1 MPSKIDNTTKFH
13 QNMKSDKVTYI
24 IYADKKID
32 GLAYNPEKL
41 STTKTL
47 KQKPCRYLM
56 STMCTFD
63 HTETK
68 QISCCR
74 K

>member
-1 MPSKIDNTTKFH
+1 MPSKIDNMIKFH

-24 IYADKKID
+24 IFADNKID
-32 GLAYNPEKL
+32 GFAYNPEKL
-41 STTKTL
+41 STAKTL
-47 KQKPCRYLM
+47 KQKSCRYSM
-56 STMCTFD
+56 STMYTFD